1 MRRGEIQSLKWRQ
14 IDFLGRTVTVGASK
28 TESGQGRVIPLNDR
42 ALTTLQVWATNFGA
56 RQHEHYVFP
65 SEHYGLAGD
74 NCTPHVKTV
83 DLKRPTREIK
93 TAWTSAKRAAKVE
106 CRFHDLRH
114 TACTRL
120 LERGTP
126 LPVVAAIFGWSAGTA
141 AKMAKRYGHIG
152 TNARRVAVA
161 SLDGSS
167 IPTETP
173 QNPHEESAANTPT
186 S

>member
-1 MRRGEIQSLKWRQ
+1 M
-14 IDFLGRTVTVGASK
+14 D
-28 TESGQGRVIPLNDR
+28 
-42 ALTTLQVWATNFGA
+42 AT
-56 RQHEHYVFP
+56 
-65 SEHYGLAGD
+65 
-74 NCTPHVKTV
+74 
-83 DLKRPTREIK
+83 RPTREIK
-93 TAWTSAKRAAKVE
+93 TAWKSAKLAAKVR

-126 LPVVAAIFGWSAGTA
+126 LPVVAAIFGWSAGTT

-152 TNARRVAVA
+152 TNARRIAVA

-167 IPTETP
+167 IDGSITETASD
-173 QNPHEESAANTPT
+173 ESAAVAVN